1 MEQAVNKVAADN
13 RMIQAPMLRILLIN
27 KVQTDNKALLVSKVI
42 AVKRR
47 MAAIS
52 KAKALQEQQIVNKE
66 L

>member
-1 MEQAVNKVAADN
+1 
-13 RMIQAPMLRILLIN
+13 MIQAPILRFLLIN
-27 KVQTDNKALLVSKVI
+27 KVQPDNKALLVSKVI

-52 KAKALQEQQIVNKE
+52 KAKVLQEQQIVNKE